1 MKEEKVNDPAKLKK
15 RKEGRALKTMG
26 DMSLMLLSF
35 DDAVSYFTESMKI
48 LKKVDDFLWMA
59 GC

>member
-1 MKEEKVNDPAKLKK
+1 MHMKEEKVNDPAKLKK

-35 DDAVSYFTESMKI
+35 DDAV
-48 LKKVDDFLWMA
+48 
-59 GC
+59 